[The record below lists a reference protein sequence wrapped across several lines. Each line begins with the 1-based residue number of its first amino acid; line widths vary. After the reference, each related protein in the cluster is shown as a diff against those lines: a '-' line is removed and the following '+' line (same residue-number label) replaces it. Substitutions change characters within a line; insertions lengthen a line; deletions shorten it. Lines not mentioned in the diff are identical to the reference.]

1 MPFKEETIRK
11 LLLEKGLITQA
22 QINEAMENAKKT
34 GSSMETALE
43 KLGYITEND
52 IVNILAGSMG
62 VPYINLEDYLI
73 DTEVASLVP
82 EQLVKKYNVMPLFK
96 IGDTLTIAM
105 VNPKDI
111 MALDDIRVKTKIN
124 IIEPALATEKQIQ
137 KKIDEYYG
145 TSSNVDEI
153 VKTIDSGKLPASAS
167 EESDA
172 RLLAKEA
179 EQAPVVKLVNMII
192 SHAVKERASDVH
204 IEPEESEVR
213 IRYRIDGVLH
223 EGMAFPKHLESVILS
238 RIKILSKMD
247 IAESRR
253 PQDGR
258 MQLKMDN
265 KRLDVRV
272 SSFPTVH
279 GENIVMRILDKT
291 SMLIGLRDLGLREA
305 EFKEFD
311 KLIHRP
317 YGIILV
323 TGPTGSGKTTTLYAA
338 LSSINSPEV
347 NIITIEDPVEYEI
360 PFIRQ
365 TQVNTKAGVTFA
377 AGLRAILRQDPDI
390 IMVGEIRD
398 KDTADIAIQASLTG
412 HLVFSTLHTND
423 APGAIARLAD
433 MGIEPFLISTS
444 VIGVLAQRLV
454 RAICAKCKKP
464 YKADAGLSKEL
475 GIRESLTLYR
485 GEGCEQCKN
494 TGYTGRIG
502 IFEFMPLSEDI
513 KKLIV
518 TKSSSDKIRQAAS
531 GLGVR
536 SLREDGME
544 KAKLGVTSIEEVMRV
559 TAEV

>member
-1 MPFKEETIRK
+1 MPVREEAVK
-11 LLLEKGLITQA
+11 KVLLAKGLITQA
-22 QINEAMENAKKT
+22 QIDEALENAKKT

-43 KLGYITEND
+43 KLGYITEHD
-52 IVNILAGSMG
+52 IVNILAESMC

-73 DTEVASLVP
+73 DTEVTSLVP
-82 EQLVKKYNVMPLFK
+82 EQLVRKYKIMPIFK
-96 IGDTLTIAM
+96 VGDTLTVAM
-105 VNPKDI
+105 TNPKDI
-111 MALDDIRVKTKIN
+111 MVIDDIRIKTKIN
-124 IIEPALATEKQIQ
+124 IIEPVFSTEKQIQ

-153 VKTIDSGKLPASAS
+153 VRTMDSGKFPASAS
-167 EESDA
+167 EDSDA

-179 EQAPVVKLVNMII
+179 EQAPVVKLVNMVI
-192 SHAVKERASDVH
+192 SNAVKERASDVH

-213 IRYRIDGVLH
+213 VRYRIDGVLR
-223 EGMAFPKHLESVILS
+223 EGMVFPKHLESVILS

-258 MQLKMDN
+258 MQLKMEN

-279 GENIVMRILDKT
+279 GENIVMRILDRT
-291 SMLIGLRDLGLREA
+291 SMLIGLRDLGLRET

-311 KLIHRP
+311 KLIRRP

-360 PFIRQ
+360 PSIRQ

-377 AGLRAILRQDPDI
+377 AGLRAILRQDPDV

-398 KDTADIAIQASLTG
+398 KETADIAIQASLTG

-433 MGIEPFLISTS
+433 MGVEPFLISTS
-444 VIGVLAQRLV
+444 VIGIMAQRLV
-454 RAICAKCKKP
+454 RAICDKCKEP

-475 GIRESLTLYR
+475 GIKESVTLYR
-485 GEGCEQCKN
+485 GKGCDQCKN
-494 TGYTGRIG
+494 TKYAGRIG
-502 IFEFMPLSEDI
+502 IFEFMPITEDI

-518 TKSSSDKIRQAAS
+518 SKSSSDQIRQAAAK
-531 GLGVR
+531 LGVR
-536 SLREDGME
+536 SLREDGLE
-544 KAKLGVTSIEEVMRV
+544 KAKLGITSIEEVMRV

>member
-1 MPFKEETIRK
+1 
-11 LLLEKGLITQA
+11 
-22 QINEAMENAKKT
+22 
-34 GSSMETALE
+34 
-43 KLGYITEND
+43 
-52 IVNILAGSMG
+52 
-62 VPYINLEDYLI
+62 
-73 DTEVASLVP
+73 
-82 EQLVKKYNVMPLFK
+82 
-96 IGDTLTIAM
+96 M

-111 MALDDIRVKTKIN
+111 MAIDDIRVKTGIG
-124 IIEPALATEKQIQ
+124 IIEPAFASEKQIQ

-153 VKTIDSGKLPASAS
+153 VKTIDSGKLPISAS
-167 EESDA
+167 DEADA
-172 RLLAKEA
+172 KLLAKEA
-179 EQAPVVKLVNMII
+179 EQAPVIKLVNMVI
-192 SHAVKERASDVH
+192 SRAIKERASDVH

-213 IRYRIDGVLH
+213 IRYRIDGVLR
-223 EGMAFPKHLESVILS
+223 EGMVFPKHLESVILS

-247 IAESRR
+247 ISESRR

-258 MQLKMDN
+258 MQLKMED

-291 SMLIGLRDLGLREA
+291 SMLIGLRDLGLSEA
-305 EFKEFD
+305 EYNEFD
-311 KLIHRP
+311 KLIRRP

-347 NIITIEDPVEYEI
+347 NIITIEDPVEYEV
-360 PFIRQ
+360 PLIRQ

-377 AGLRAILRQDPDI
+377 AGLRAILRQDPDV

-398 KDTADIAIQASLTG
+398 KETADISIQASLTG

-423 APGAIARLAD
+423 APGAIVRLAD
-433 MGIEPFLISTS
+433 MGVEPFLISTS

-454 RAICAKCKKP
+454 RVICVNCKEP
-464 YKADAGLSKEL
+464 YEVDAGLAKEL
-475 GIRESLTLYR
+475 TIKEALTLYR
-485 GEGCEQCKN
+485 GKGCEQCKN

-502 IFEFMPLSEDI
+502 IFEFMPVSEDI
-513 KKLIV
+513 KRLIV
-518 TKSSSDKIRQAAS
+518 TKSSSDQIRHAAS
-531 GLGVR
+531 ALGVR
-536 SLREDGME
+536 SLRDDGLE
-544 KAKLGVTSIEEVMRV
+544 KAKAGITSIEEVMRV